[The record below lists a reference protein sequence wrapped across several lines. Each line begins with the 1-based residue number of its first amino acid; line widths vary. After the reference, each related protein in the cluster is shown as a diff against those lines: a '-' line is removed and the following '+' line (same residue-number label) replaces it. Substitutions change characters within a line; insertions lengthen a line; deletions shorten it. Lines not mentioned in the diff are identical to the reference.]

1 MVNNERKMKYIMRKL
16 IFLCILMLTM
26 TIASKAADV
35 TFKASAPQAVVVGEP
50 FRLSFVVN
58 AEGKDLR
65 VQEMPDFD
73 VLMGPSQSTSYSSSW
88 VNGKSTSETTVT
100 FTYVLMPKKEG
111 TFNIPPATIK
121 VNGANY
127 TSNSLSVKVLPADKA
142 GKQEAE
148 TTAASGVVSND
159 RLFVRMSVSKRSVFE
174 QEGFLVTFK
183 VYSLEN
189 FSITGLKYPEFEGF
203 LVQEVE
209 LPQQKQLTLE
219 NYNGR
224 NYQSA
229 VMRQVILY
237 PQRAGKITIG
247 SGKYDAVVRVRMQQ
261 AGGGSIFDSFF
272 DTYRDVNKTL
282 TTDPVTIDVKPLP
295 SGKPASF
302 SGAVGSF
309 SMTADI
315 SSDRVKTDEAVTVK
329 VKISGN
335 GNVKLVKNPEVAFP
349 NDFDIYDPKV
359 ENDTKTTAAGVT
371 GSKTIEYMAI
381 PRYAGDF
388 EIPAIAFSYFD
399 IKAGT
404 YKTLTAG
411 PYKLHVEQGSGGDA
425 SAPVVSNFS
434 NKESVKYLGKDIRYL
449 KTKGFS
455 FIEGGN
461 DIFFGS
467 LMYYLCYIVPA
478 ILFVAFFIIYR
489 KQVKENAD
497 IALVRT
503 KKANKMAVR
512 RLKNAGKLMK
522 ENKKEEFYDEVLR
535 ALWGYLSDKLS
546 IPQSD
551 LTKDN
556 VEAELA
562 RYGVDDSLVKE
573 FMDILNTCEFA
584 RYAPSQASD
593 AMDKLY
599 AQTVDAIGKMENT
612 IKK

>member
-1 MVNNERKMKYIMRKL
+1 MIDAMRRL
-16 IFLCILMLTM
+16 IFVFVLIWTAGAM
-26 TIASKAADV
+26 IWAADV
-35 TFKASAPQAVVVGEP
+35 TFKASAPPAVVMGEQ
-50 FRLSFVVN
+50 FRLTFTVN
-58 AEGKDLR
+58 AEGKELR

-88 VNGKSTSETTVT
+88 VNGKSSSETTVT
-100 FTYVLMPKKEG
+100 FTYILMPKKEG

-127 TSNSLSVKVLPADKA
+127 TSNALSIKVLPADKA
-142 GKQEAE
+142 GKKEAE
-148 TTAASGVVSND
+148 TATASGSISND
-159 RLFVRMSVSKRSVFE
+159 RLFVRMDVSKRSVFE

-203 LVQEVE
+203 LVQEVD
-209 LPQQKQLTLE
+209 LPQEKQLTLE

-237 PQRAGKITIG
+237 PQRSGKITIG
-247 SGKYDAVVRVRMQQ
+247 SGKYDAVVRVRMRQP
-261 AGGGSIFDSFF
+261 GGGSIFDSFF
-272 DTYRDVNKTL
+272 DSYRDVSKVL
-282 TTDPVTIDVKPLP
+282 TTAPVTIDVKALP

-309 SMTADI
+309 SMTSEISADH
-315 SSDRVKTDEAVTVK
+315 VKADEAVTIK

-349 NDFDIYDPKV
+349 NDFDVYDPKV
-359 ENDTKTTAAGVT
+359 ETDTKTTAAGVS

-399 IKAGT
+399 IKAGA

-411 PYKLHVEQGSGGDA
+411 PYKLHVEPGKDGGS

-434 NKESVKYLGKDIRYL
+434 NKESVKYLGQDIRYL

-455 FIEGGN
+455 FVGSGK
-461 DIFFGS
+461 DLFFGS
-467 LMYYLCYIVPA
+467 FLYYMCYIVPA
-478 ILFVAFFIIYR
+478 ILFIVFFFVYR

-497 IALVRT
+497 IARVRT
-503 KKANKMAVR
+503 RKANKMAAR
-512 RLKNAGKLMK
+512 RLKNAGKLMR
-522 ENKKEEFYDEVLR
+522 ENKKEEFYEEVLR

-556 VEAELA
+556 VEMELSK
-562 RYGVDDSLVKE
+562 YGVDETLTRE

-599 AQTVDAIGKMENT
+599 EQTADAIGKMENT

>member
-1 MVNNERKMKYIMRKL
+1 MRYMMRKL
-16 IFLCILMLTM
+16 IFLFILMLTAKM
-26 TIASKAADV
+26 MVRAADV
-35 TFKASAPQAVVVGEP
+35 TFKASAPQAVVMGEP
-50 FRLSFVVN
+50 FRLTFTVN

-65 VQEMPDFD
+65 VQEMPDFE

-88 VNGKSTSETTVT
+88 INGKSTNETTVT

-111 TFNIPPATIK
+111 TFSVAPATIK

-127 TSNSLSVKVLPADKA
+127 TSNGLEIKVLPADKA

-148 TTAASGVVSND
+148 TTAASGSISND
-159 RLFVRMSVSKRSVFE
+159 RLFVKMDVSKRDIYE
-174 QEGFLVTFK
+174 QEGILVTFK

-203 LVQEVE
+203 LVQEIE

-237 PQRAGKITIG
+237 PQRSGKITIG
-247 SGKYDAVVRVRMQQ
+247 SGRYDAVVRVRMSQ

-272 DTYRDVNKTL
+272 DSYRDVNKML
-282 TTDPVTIDVKPLP
+282 TTAPVTINVKPLP

-315 SSDRVKTDEAVTVK
+315 SSDKVKTDEAVTVK

-335 GNVKLVKNPEVAFP
+335 GNVKLVKNPEVVFP
-349 NDFDIYDPKV
+349 NDFDVYDPKV
-359 ENDTKTTAAGVT
+359 ENNTKTTTAGVT

-399 IKAGT
+399 IKSNS
-404 YKTLTAG
+404 YKTVTAG
-411 PYKLHVEQGSGGDA
+411 PFKLHVEQGNGGNNA
-425 SAPVVSNFS
+425 APVISNFS
-434 NKESVKYLGKDIRYL
+434 NKENVKYLGKDIRYL

-455 FIEGGN
+455 FVKGN
-461 DIFFGS
+461 DEIFFGS
-467 LMYYLCYIVPA
+467 FSYYLCYIIPA
-478 ILFVAFFIIYR
+478 LLFVIFSFIYR
-489 KQVKENAD
+489 KQIRENSD

-503 KKANKMAVR
+503 KKANKIAVK

-522 ENKKEEFYDEVLR
+522 DNKKEEFYDEVLR

-562 RYGVDDSLVKE
+562 KYGVDESLTAE
-573 FMDILNTCEFA
+573 FMSILNTCEFA

-599 AQTVDAIGKMENT
+599 EQTVDAIGKMENT

>member
-1 MVNNERKMKYIMRKL
+1 MMRRL
-16 IFLCILMLTM
+16 IFFFILTM
-26 TIASKAADV
+26 AMGVVAKAADI
-35 TFKASAPQAVVVGEP
+35 TFKASAPRAVVMGEQ
-50 FRLSFVVN
+50 FRLTFTVN
-58 AEGKDLR
+58 AEGRDLR

-100 FTYVLMPKKEG
+100 FTYILMPKKEG

-121 VNGANY
+121 VNGSNY
-127 TSNSLSVKVLPADKA
+127 TSNGLAIKVLPADKA

-148 TTAASGVVSND
+148 TTTARGAISND
-159 RLFVRMSVSKRSVFE
+159 RLFVKMDVSKRSMFE

-189 FSITGLKYPEFEGF
+189 FSITGLKYPEFDGF

-209 LPQQKQLTLE
+209 LPQEKQLTLE

-237 PQRAGKITIG
+237 PQRSGKITIDA
-247 SGKYDAVVRVRMQQ
+247 GKFDAVVRVRMQQ
-261 AGGGSIFDSFF
+261 AAGGSIFDSFF
-272 DTYRDVNKTL
+272 DSYRDVNKVL
-282 TTDPVTIDVKPLP
+282 TTSPVTIDVKPLP

-302 SGAVGSF
+302 SGGVGSF
-309 SMTADI
+309 SMNAEI
-315 SSDRVKTDEAVTVK
+315 SSNRVKTDEAVTVK

-335 GNVKLVKNPEVAFP
+335 GNVKLVKNPEVLFP
-349 NDFDIYDPKV
+349 NDFDTYDPKV
-359 ENDTKTTAAGVT
+359 DVDVKTTTAGVT
-371 GSKTIEYMAI
+371 GSKSIEYMAI

-388 EIPAIAFSYFD
+388 EIPAISFSYFD
-399 IKAGT
+399 IKSGS
-404 YKTLTAG
+404 YKTMTAG
-411 PYKLHVEQGSGGDA
+411 PYKLHVEQGEGGTA
-425 SAPVVSNFS
+425 SAPIVSNFN
-434 NKESVKYLGKDIRYL
+434 NKESVKYIGQDIRYL
-449 KTKGFS
+449 KTKGFH
-455 FIEGGN
+455 FVENGN
-461 DIFFGS
+461 EIFFGS
-467 LMYYLCYIVPA
+467 FTYYLCYLVPF
-478 ILFVAFFIIYR
+478 ILFVVFFVIYR
-489 KQVKENAD
+489 KQVKENSD
-497 IALVRT
+497 LALVRT
-503 KKANKMAVR
+503 KRANKIAVK
-512 RLKNAGKLMK
+512 RLKIAGGLMK

-556 VEAELA
+556 VEMELA
-562 RYGVDDSLVKE
+562 KYGVEESLTKE

-599 AQTVDAIGKMENT
+599 ELTVDAIGRMENT